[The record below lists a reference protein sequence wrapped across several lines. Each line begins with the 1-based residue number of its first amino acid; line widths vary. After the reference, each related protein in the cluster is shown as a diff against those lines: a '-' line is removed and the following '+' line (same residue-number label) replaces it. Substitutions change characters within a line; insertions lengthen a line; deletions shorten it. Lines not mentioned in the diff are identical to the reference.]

1 MWNLVFLFTGLIF
14 IILLLVIFL
23 SKPKIKSKENR
34 MFLILSILN
43 LIGYIIEI
51 VLQIFVRKVGE
62 DSIFG
67 IELSKLYLIYIFV
80 WFSIFSIYTFLLSNS
95 SGKLSDYSY
104 KIVKY
109 THITGVILGIIGI
122 SIMPIEKYYSNGDMY
137 SYGMAVNFLKIMLG
151 IYIIIW
157 IIRLL
162 SNFKV
167 VKEKKYYSIII
178 TILLLFANII
188 VQSIN
193 PAILIATFT
202 MTYTCYIIFFTI
214 ENPDIR
220 MAKELAYANEQIK
233 IKNNNTINILND
245 LSSKL
250 QSSLSKLETFGY
262 KEVDLNN
269 VDEMVKDL
277 KYIKKYCIN
286 FVDKVNGLIDI
297 SKLSSGN
304 LSIKEDEYET
314 DNFIVEIEKLIN
326 KDLKIKREKLPRV
339 LYGDKDKVK
348 QIIVLLYKYLSNRG
362 NIYIELDCVG
372 AGRFC
377 KLKFSFISNDI
388 DIYSCIY
395 GNKEYGLKDDSF
407 VFYEEKDNIEYDK
420 IMKLISLVDANTRVY
435 SYKNG
440 YNKLELSINQRIIN
454 PYKALEKKDVNK
466 GVNVRYFDLSSKRI
480 LLVDD
485 GINDIREILLLL
497 APYKIDV
504 DVAKNIDDLKKYLSS
519 SKTYDL
525 ILIDDVIYGTN
536 LEEYSVKTYE
546 RLMGYHNF
554 KCIIMLSNSN
564 RSNINNYLD
573 NGYSDYI
580 LKPINKKSINKILNK
595 YLNK

>member
-178 TILLLFANII
+178 TILLLFVNII
-188 VQSIN
+188 VQTIN

-220 MAKELAYANEQIK
+220 MAKELAFANEQL
-233 IKNNNTINILND
+233 KNKKDNTIDVLND
-245 LSSKL
+245 LSNKL
-250 QSSLSKLETFGY
+250 QNSLSKLETFGY
-262 KEVDLNN
+262 KKTDINN
-269 VDEMVKDL
+269 TEEMTKDL
-277 KYIKKYCIN
+277 KYIRKYCIN

-297 SKLSSGN
+297 SKINSGN
-304 LSIKEDEYET
+304 LTINEDEYET
-314 DNFIVEIEKLIN
+314 NNFITEIERLIN
-326 KDLKIKREKLPRV
+326 KDIKIKRGKLPSV
-339 LYGDKDKVK
+339 LYGDKEKIK
-348 QIIVLLYKYLSNRG
+348 QIIVLMYKYLSLKG
-362 NIYIELDCVG
+362 NIDVELDYVV

-377 KLKFSFISNDI
+377 KLKFNFVTNELDI
-388 DIYSCIY
+388 HSLIY

-420 IMKLISLVDANTRVY
+420 IMKLISLVGANTSVNC
-435 SYKNG
+435 YKDG
-440 YNKLELSINQRIIN
+440 YNELVLSINQRIIN
-454 PYKALEKKDVNK
+454 PYKALEQKEINK
-466 GVNVRYFDLSSKRI
+466 GVNVRYFNLSSKRI
-480 LLVDD
+480 LLLDD
-485 GINDIREILLLL
+485 GINDIREMLLLL
-497 APYKIDV
+497 KPYKVNV
-504 DVAKNIDDLKKYLSS
+504 DVAKNFNDFENYLVSN
-519 SKTYDL
+519 KTYDL
-525 ILIDDVIYGTN
+525 IFIDDVIYGTN

-554 KCIIMLSNSN
+554 KCIIMLSN
-564 RSNINNYLD
+564 RSNINTYLD

-580 LKPINKKSINKILNK
+580 LKPINKKSINNILNK